1 MAIRKTKNGS
11 YKVEVFYPKEFRQLS
26 ATSSK
31 KYTKTWKTKE
41 LATEDEKKILKKIEK
56 VVEDKH
62 ARSLQSMGTISFKE
76 FYETV
81 WWEMYTSGA
90 SGRSR
95 GIPSHSTQS
104 NTTLLFNNHLLPMFG
119 EYSLNYLN
127 DNKNLVLRTF
137 VKKSHSY
144 SNIKALKSYF
154 NQLFEVAELLEYIEY
169 NRLAKVI
176 QFVGQPK
183 KEQLKRQ
190 RVLKGEA
197 LTAEELVAW
206 LTAIHSDYQEAILS
220 LQDYLLLLLTINLG
234 DRKSETYALQWKH
247 IDFEKETI
255 SLVQTLD
262 KEGNISLTKGKKRTV
277 FHLPPSLLPLLK
289 EWKENQK
296 EELNQIGIRS
306 SETQFLFTYTT
317 RKNELNAPVH
327 IDYLNYRMKSIQ
339 HRHPELAHATPHKL
353 RHTFATLAKEGGA
366 TMAEVSQALTHS
378 DIKTTE
384 IYVNTSNVVD
394 LSTHEAFERRL
405 NEARTAK

>member
-1 MAIRKTKNGS
+1 MAIRQTKNGS

-26 ATSSK
+26 NITSR
-31 KYTKTWKTKE
+31 KYTKTFKTKE
-41 LATEDEKKILKKIEK
+41 LAKKDEKDILKKINK
-56 VVEDKH
+56 VLEDKN
-62 ARSLQSMGTISFKE
+62 ARSLESLGVITFKN
-76 FYETV
+76 FYETI
-81 WWEMYTSGA
+81 WWEMYISGS
-90 SGRSR
+90 SGRGR
-95 GIPSHSTQS
+95 GIPSSSTQ
-104 NTTLLFNNHLLPMFG
+104 TATQHLFKNHLLPMFG

-137 VKKSHSY
+137 VKKSNDY

-183 KEQLKRQ
+183 KEYLKRQ
-190 RVLKGEA
+190 RILNGEA
-197 LTAEELVAW
+197 LTAEELVEW
-206 LTAIHSDYQEAILS
+206 LNAIHIDFERDALS

-247 IDFEKETI
+247 IDFEKQTI

-262 KEGNISLTKGKKRTV
+262 KESNITLTKGKKRTV
-277 FHLPPSLLPLLK
+277 FQLPPSLLPLLK
-289 EWKENQK
+289 EWQGQQK
-296 EELNQIGIRS
+296 DMLRQINIRTS
-306 SETQFLFTYTT
+306 SNHFLFTYTN
-317 RKNELNAPVH
+317 RKNEMNVPVH

-339 HRHPELAHATPHKL
+339 RRHPELAHATPHKL

-384 IYVNTSNVVD
+384 IYVNTSNVVN

-405 NEARTAK
+405 NEVRETE

>member
-11 YKVEVFYPKEFRQLS
+11 YKVEVFYPKDFRQLS
-26 ATSSK
+26 NITSK
-31 KYTKTWKTKE
+31 KYTKTWKEKK
-41 LATEDEKKILKKIEK
+41 LAVKDEKEILKKINK
-56 VVEDKH
+56 VLEDKN
-62 ARSLQSMGTISFKE
+62 ARSLQSLGTISFKH
-76 FYETV
+76 FYKSI
-81 WWEMYTSGA
+81 WWDMYISGA

-95 GIPSHSTQS
+95 GIPTLSTQS
-104 NTTLLFNNHLLPMFG
+104 NTKHLFNNHLLPMFG

-127 DNKNLVLRTF
+127 DNKKLVLKTF
-137 VKKSHSY
+137 VKKSHEY

-169 NRLAKVI
+169 NRLSKVI
-176 QFVGQPK
+176 QYVGQPK
-183 KEQLKRQ
+183 KDKLKQQ
-190 RVLKGEA
+190 RILCGEA
-197 LTAEELVAW
+197 LTAEELVCW
-206 LTAIHSDYQEAILS
+206 LTAIHDDFNSHKLP

-247 IDFEKETI
+247 IDFEKKTV

-262 KEGNISLTKGKKRTV
+262 KEGNITLTKGKKRTV
-277 FHLPPSLLPLLK
+277 FQLPHSLLPLLK
-289 EWKENQK
+289 EWQQK
-296 EELNQIGIRS
+296 QTQELEQLNIRTS
-306 SETQFLFTYTT
+306 SNQFLFTYTT
-317 RKNELNAPVH
+317 RKNEMNVPVH

-339 HRHPELAHATPHKL
+339 RRHSELAHATPHKL

-384 IYVNTSNVVD
+384 IYVNTSNVVS

-405 NEARTAK
+405 DEARKAK

>member
-26 ATSSK
+26 NITSK
-31 KYTKTWKTKE
+31 KYTKTLKTKE
-41 LATEDEKKILKKIEK
+41 LAEKDEKEILKKINK
-56 VVEDKH
+56 VLEDKND
-62 ARSLQSMGTISFKE
+62 RSLQSLGVISFKD
-76 FYETV
+76 FYKTI
-81 WWEMYTSGA
+81 WWDMYTFGA

-95 GIPSHSTQS
+95 GIPATSTQS
-104 NTTLLFNNHLLPMFG
+104 ATHHLFKNHLIPMFG

-127 DNKNLVLRTF
+127 DNKQLVLKTF
-137 VKKSHSY
+137 VKKSNDY

-190 RVLKGEA
+190 RVLNGES
-197 LTAEELVAW
+197 LTAEELVKW
-206 LTAIHSDYQEAILS
+206 LNAIHNDFENERLS

-234 DRKSETYALQWKH
+234 DRKSETYAIQWKH
-247 IDFEKETI
+247 IDFEKQTV

-262 KEGNISLTKGKKRTV
+262 KESNITLTKGKKRTV
-277 FHLPPSLLPLLK
+277 FQLPSSLLPLLK
-289 EWKENQK
+289 EWQIQQENDLKQM
-296 EELNQIGIRS
+296 GIQTS
-306 SETQFLFTYTT
+306 SNQFLFTYTN
-317 RKNELNAPVH
+317 RKNEMNVPVH
-327 IDYLNYRMKSIQ
+327 IDYLNYRMKSILR
-339 HRHPELAHATPHKL
+339 RHPELAHATPHKL

-394 LSTHEAFERRL
+394 LTTHEAFERRL
-405 NEARTAK
+405 NEVQKAK